1 MTKEELKEKRK
12 QLPRMT
18 AQQKKEVLSFLDG
31 DRTSIQ
37 IAKTMIENYL
47 KVYPKELH
55 FEKKYRVKLK
65 EAEEKYLASRNWY
78 VTGEELLNRANNMSP
93 KERLELEAKYINNIN
108 QNY

>member
-18 AQQKKEVLSFLDG
+18 AQQKKEILSFLDG
-31 DRTSIQ
+31 DRTSIEMG
-37 IAKTMIENYL
+37 KTMIENYL

-55 FEKKYRVKLK
+55 FKKKYIAKLK
-65 EAEEKYLASRNWY
+65 EIIAKNFVLNNFY

-93 KERLELEAKYINNIN
+93 KEILELEKKYNKSRLLRK
-108 QNY
+108 

>member
-18 AQQKKEVLSFLDG
+18 AQQKKEILSFLDG
-31 DRTSIQ
+31 DRTSIEMG
-37 IAKTMIENYL
+37 KTMIENYL

-55 FEKKYRVKLK
+55 FEKKYRAKLK
-65 EAEEKYLASRNWY
+65 EIKAKRLASRNWY

-93 KERLELEAKYINNIN
+93 KELLELEKKYNKSGLLTK
-108 QNY
+108 

>member
-12 QLPRMT
+12 QLPKMT
-18 AQQKKEVLSFLDG
+18 AQQKKEILSFLDG

-37 IAKTMIENYL
+37 IAKTMIESYL
-47 KVYPKELH
+47 KIYPKELH
-55 FEKKYRVKLK
+55 FEKKYRAKLK
-65 EAEEKYLASRNWY
+65 EAEAKRLALKDWY

>member
-1 MTKEELKEKRK
+1 MKKEELKEKRK
-12 QLPRMT
+12 QLPKMT
-18 AQQKKEVLSFLDG
+18 AQQKKEILSFLDG

-37 IAKTMIENYL
+37 MGKTMIENYL

-55 FEKKYRVKLK
+55 FEKKYRAKLK

-93 KERLELEAKYINNIN
+93 KERLELEKKYNKSGLLTK
-108 QNY
+108 